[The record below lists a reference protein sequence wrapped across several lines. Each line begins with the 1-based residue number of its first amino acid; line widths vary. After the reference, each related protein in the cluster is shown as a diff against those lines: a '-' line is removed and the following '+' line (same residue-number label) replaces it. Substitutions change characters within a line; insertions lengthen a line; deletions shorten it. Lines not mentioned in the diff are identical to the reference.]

1 MIHIFLADDDI
12 LILNRLTEMIHTH
25 PSEYEITGQ
34 ATNGAICLELIET
47 LHPDILL
54 LDIDMPEKNG
64 VEVTKEI
71 FQRKLP
77 VKVLILSNYDTFS
90 FVRDAMRYGAYDY
103 LLKHQLTEQL
113 LFDKLSELTQLMK
126 QEGVKT
132 SQFSYFTTLAKQRYF
147 SSLIH
152 HGITAPA
159 EHSHM
164 VTQRDFDKNPHCLA
178 LMQITN
184 FILVTHFSSGM
195 NREKLIDSVLN
206 LAISIFATLDNG
218 LIIHLEYGC
227 FGILFHSD
235 NPYSETD
242 LFSQATRCMRVLTAN
257 IQKLFNVSCLF
268 EVSPAFS
275 DFQLL
280 PQIYQQT
287 FCSLSRQNFSSS
299 LPSAENGLNLLEE
312 KNLMEAL
319 SSLDISR
326 TRESLHQIFVR
337 CQKDSSVLSQ
347 KLIHQILQLGFRFNQ
362 SQNTEFRN
370 TPSQPQA
377 IDFSHM
383 SVEEIEKLLANY
395 LCSLLQNVPGVG
407 SRRYSEHIQKA
418 LSYIHEHFAEDFSL
432 NDLAENLHVSPTHL
446 SRLFRKELETSFID
460 YLVTYRIE
468 RAQQMLLHNNLDLKT
483 ISEKTGFHGYNY
495 FLRAYKEKTGHTP
508 SYDLKNHNI

>member
-1 MIHIFLADDDI
+1 MIHILLADDDI
-12 LILNRLTEMIHTH
+12 LILNRLTEMIHTR
-25 PSEYEITGQ
+25 PSEYEIIGQ
-34 ATNGAICLELIET
+34 AVNGTTCLELVET

-71 FQRKLP
+71 FQQKLP

-90 FVRDAMRYGAYDY
+90 FVRDAMKYGAYDY

-126 QEGVKT
+126 QEGLRT
-132 SQFSYFTTLAKQRYF
+132 SQVSYFTTLAKQRYF

-159 EHSHM
+159 EHAHM
-164 VTQRDFDKNPHCLA
+164 VTQQDFDKNAHCLA

-206 LAISIFATLDNG
+206 LATSIFATLDNG

-227 FGILFHSD
+227 FAVLFHCD
-235 NPYSETD
+235 GQRSEAD
-242 LFSQATRCMRVLTAN
+242 LLSQASRCMRVLASN

-268 EVSPAFS
+268 EISPVFS

-280 PQIYQQT
+280 PQLYRQT
-287 FCSLSRQNFSSS
+287 VCSLSQRNFSST
-299 LPSAENGLNLLEE
+299 LPSQENGMDLMEE
-312 KNLMEAL
+312 KALMEAL
-319 SSLDISR
+319 SSLDIAR
-326 TRESLHQIFVR
+326 TKEILHQIFTR
-337 CQKDSSVLSQ
+337 CQKDSPVLSQ

-370 TPSQPQA
+370 TPIQPPTV
-377 IDFSHM
+377 DFSHL
-383 SVEEIEKLLANY
+383 SVEETEQFLAAY
-395 LCSLLQNVPGVG
+395 LGSLLQNVPGVG

-432 NDLAENLHVSPTHL
+432 NDLAESLHVSPTHL

-468 RAQQMLLHNNLDLKT
+468 RAQQMLLHSNLDLKT

-508 SYDLKNHNI
+508 SYDLKNHKI